1 LTPKNQGGHLCPLCQ
16 VTDVTIRYITISHV
30 GGVFQIANGL
40 DNPTGA
46 PPLQGQRYSIH
57 DVIADDI
64 EQVKYAGHGSF
75 AQISTIPNPLLR
87 DVKIDHVTAFPAH
100 VLLNVGAPT
109 GVKMAGF
116 ELTNSIVTSADS
128 PLTSTVGDASC
139 AKSDV
144 PLIIMLQC
152 FSASSFSSNVILGV
166 PAKYPPSQWPSG
178 NQFYSSPEHVGFA
191 NFNGGNGGD
200 YHLLP
205 SSPAKGAASDGRDL
219 GANLDAVLAAIST
232 VR

>member
-1 LTPKNQGGHLCPLCQ
+1 
-16 VTDVTIRYITISHV
+16 
-30 GGVFQIANGL
+30 
-40 DNPTGA
+40 
-46 PPLQGQRYSIH
+46 
-57 DVIADDI
+57 
-64 EQVKYAGHGSF
+64 
-75 AQISTIPNPLLR
+75 
-87 DVKIDHVTAFPAH
+87 
-100 VLLNVGAPT
+100 
-109 GVKMAGF
+109 
-116 ELTNSIVTSADS
+116 
-128 PLTSTVGDASC
+128 
-139 AKSDV
+139 
-144 PLIIMLQC
+144 
-152 FSASSFSSNVILGV
+152 VILGV